1 MQSTEK
7 PQNNNEGEPLSEGAE
22 VSNAIHPNDSQKHH
36 RSWWRPIVET
46 LIALMLLIGGLE
58 TFFNFAGIGQ
68 QEFLE
73 PDPVLG
79 SRHIASK
86 QVTWRL
92 EGLSRDYL
100 NAYGMRDFP
109 RELEKP
115 SSTLRIAVLGDSAV
129 EGLQVPLEETFPA
142 DIERLINR
150 EFSSGKGKEKF
161 QKAEV
166 LNFGCA
172 GYSTAQE
179 LVQYE
184 TLVSK
189 FAPDIVVLF
198 YNHRDAQESVIL
210 ETIKNVAEAKPYAY
224 LDKDGQVKIDNSVI
238 NAHADELKPSPA
250 LDWLRRNSRIYGVI
264 NQTVFALSINDKRFG
279 KVKHWCTKA
288 LKYVAPKNL
297 EISTLG
303 YGVQDADAVG
313 GKLIAKL
320 NSLLKAKGSRLVLV
334 MFPNLVPYKELTSQE
349 EQFRK
354 LAQQEGFTHLD
365 LTPAFKNYPR
375 PQDLIIQYHFSK
387 KGHQLIADSIAPL
400 LTK

>member
-7 PQNNNEGEPLSEGAE
+7 PQNNNEEEPLDDGANVE
-22 VSNAIHPNDSQKHH
+22 NGSCQTGSSKHH
-36 RSWWRPIVET
+36 RSWWRPFVET
-46 LIALMLLIGGLE
+46 VIASVLLIGWLE

-73 PDPVLG
+73 PDPVIG

-92 EGLSRDYL
+92 EGLSRDSL

-109 RELEKP
+109 RELKKP
-115 SSTLRIAVLGDSAV
+115 ISTLRIAVLGDSAV

-142 DIERLINR
+142 DLERMLNR
-150 EFSSGKGKEKF
+150 EFASGKGKF

-189 FAPDIVVLF
+189 FAPDVVVLF

-210 ETIKNVAEAKPYAY
+210 ETIKNVAEVKPYAY
-224 LDKDGQVKIDNSVI
+224 LDKEGQINIDNSVVT
-238 NAHADELKPSPA
+238 AHAEELKPSPV

-264 NQTVFALSINDKRFG
+264 NQTTFALNVNDKRFV
-279 KVKHWCTKA
+279 KVKHWWTKA
-288 LKYVAPKNL
+288 QKDFAPKNL
-297 EISTLG
+297 EISNLG

-313 GKLIAKL
+313 GKLIEKL
-320 NSLLKAKGSRLVLV
+320 NSILKAKGSRLVLV

-354 LAQQEGFTHLD
+354 LSQREGFSHLD
-365 LTPAFKNYPR
+365 LTPAFKKYPR

-400 LTK
+400 LAEQ